1 MKAIQTDLPEVVLLE
16 PTVFTDPRGVTYE
29 SYNRRTLREIAGSDA
44 DFVQDNRSRS
54 ARNVI
59 RGLHYQL
66 GEPQGKL
73 VGVLAGRIFDVAVD
87 LRRSSPR
94 FGKWTGFELSADN
107 RRMAWI
113 PPGFGHG
120 FLALSEYADVLYKMS
135 QFWAPK
141 QERVILWSD
150 PDLAIA
156 WPLGAAQPILSPR
169 DGAAVAFRGA
179 EVFP

>member
-1 MKAIQTDLPEVVLLE
+1 VKALNTELPEVLLFE
-16 PTVFTDPRGVTYE
+16 PTVFEDARGITYE
-29 SYNRRTLREIAGSDA
+29 SYNRRTLRELAGIEV

-54 ARNVI
+54 ARHVI

-73 VGVLAGRIFDVAVD
+73 IGVLAGRIFDVAVD

-94 FGKWTGFELSADN
+94 FGKWSAFELSADN

-120 FLALSEYADVLYKMS
+120 FLALSEHAEVLYKMS
-135 QFWAPK
+135 QYWAPK

-169 DGAAVAFRGA
+169 DGAAGALREA